1 MFKAEQ
7 PPEKR
12 SIMGFW
18 SFMKKIFSASSHD
31 EAELEE
37 YRVKHGIDVG
47 DIKSD
52 TETKSQPG
60 REDYD
65 VWEDLRN
72 MRMNFFFGSWV
83 TRKFRPI
90 GEDKLKKQ
98 LDDLEKKR
106 REEAERNKQIEG

>member
-1 MFKAEQ
+1 
-7 PPEKR
+7 
-12 SIMGFW
+12 MGFW
-18 SFMKKIFSASSHD
+18 SFMKKIFSVSSRD

-52 TETKSQPG
+52 TEIKNEPG
-60 REDYD
+60 REGYD

-72 MRMNFFFGSWV
+72 IRMNFFFGSWI

-98 LDDLEKKR
+98 LDELEKKR
-106 REEAERNKQIEG
+106 QEEAERKKQIEG